1 MDCDTFHLL
10 VYLCFSMPYLHDN
23 TTLSSVP
30 CGNINEAYIFKLI
43 LQVHFVQIL
52 LKKIQLN
59 SFEETIE
66 CIKLKNQVKDIEQ
79 QANVKS
85 IELLENNKSNQVRS
99 FKRN

>member
-1 MDCDTFHLL
+1 
-10 VYLCFSMPYLHDN
+10 MPYLYDN

-43 LQVHFVQIL
+43 LQVHCVQIL

-66 CIKLKNQVKDIEQ
+66 KHYAYSDLCNDNPNNNNAQEAKIYDLFEYVLKISK
-79 QANVKS
+79 
-85 IELLENNKSNQVRS
+85 
-99 FKRN
+99 

>member
-1 MDCDTFHLL
+1 
-10 VYLCFSMPYLHDN
+10 MPYLYDN

-43 LQVHFVQIL
+43 LQVHCVQIL

-66 CIKLKNQVKDIEQ
+66 RNYAYTDLYSDNSNNNNNQEAKIYDLFEYI
-79 QANVKS
+79 
-85 IELLENNKSNQVRS
+85 LEISK
-99 FKRN
+99 

>member
-10 VYLCFSMPYLHDN
+10 VYLWFSMPYLYDN

-30 CGNINEAYIFKLI
+30 CGNINEGYIFKLI
-43 LQVHFVQIL
+43 LQVHCVQIL

-66 CIKLKNQVKDIEQ
+66 RNYAYTDLYSDNSNNNNNREAKIYDLFEYI
-79 QANVKS
+79 
-85 IELLENNKSNQVRS
+85 LEISK
-99 FKRN
+99 

>member
-1 MDCDTFHLL
+1 
-10 VYLCFSMPYLHDN
+10 MPYLYDN

-43 LQVHFVQIL
+43 LQVHCVQIL

-66 CIKLKNQVKDIEQ
+66 RNYAYTDLYSDNSNNNNNREAKIYDLFEYI
-79 QANVKS
+79 
-85 IELLENNKSNQVRS
+85 LEISK
-99 FKRN
+99 

>member
-1 MDCDTFHLL
+1 
-10 VYLCFSMPYLHDN
+10 MPYLYDN

-43 LQVHFVQIL
+43 LQVHCVQIL

-66 CIKLKNQVKDIEQ
+66 RNYAYTDLCSDNSNNNNNQEAKIYDLFEYILKISK
-79 QANVKS
+79 
-85 IELLENNKSNQVRS
+85 
-99 FKRN
+99 